1 MILLS
6 RIIGGLRA
14 LFTRGRDDAEL
25 DEEVRA
31 YIDAAAERKVAAGA
45 SHDQARRAARA
56 EIGSLAAI
64 RDYTHDAGWEHG
76 VETLLQDARYA
87 VRSLRR
93 SPGFTAAAVVTLGL
107 GIGGTTAIFSVVD
120 GLFLRPPDGL
130 AAASSLRRIF
140 IDRDEGPITT
150 AGGGPGSWVDY
161 VTMRDRVPAFD
172 GVAAHMGAGLADL
185 GRGPTAERIRSSVV
199 SHDFLAVLGVR
210 PALGRFFLPSED
222 GAQGA
227 HPVAVI
233 SYGMWQ
239 RRFGGAA
246 DVIGQSLLLNG
257 TPLAIVGVAA
267 RDFRGIGADDVDV
280 WVPSSVSANS
290 FAGTD
295 WRTSTGLAGVH
306 YVARLAD
313 GATDATAIE
322 QASAALARAAESVP
336 TLDPTPRI
344 LTSSIA
350 VAAAPYSSR
359 TGDLSLWLAVVAAL
373 VLIVA
378 CANVA
383 NLLLARGLVRRRE
396 FAVRVAVGAGRWRV
410 IRQQLTESV
419 LLALVGGSVGV
430 LLAYWA
436 GGLMAQFPVPLS
448 AGRIDER
455 LLLFALAVSLATG
468 TLFGLLPALR
478 TVHTDPVLDLKDSR
492 SSSRATRQRARR
504 GLVALQV
511 ALSLA
516 LLVGAALF
524 VRSLR
529 QVTLIDGG
537 ADLDRVLVIRVDV
550 RRTGAIDAD
559 RFYEAAAARV
569 AGLPGVER
577 TAVAHLE
584 PYSGVSLGV
593 GWWRIPGRLT
603 RDNQEV
609 HGTMANAVGPGY
621 FSTVGNRIVR
631 GREFVA
637 ADVRGEAVA
646 IVNEP
651 LAREMADGG
660 NIVGACVA
668 IGAQVKDGGCT
679 RIVGVSAAQ
688 RHRYLEEAA
697 PTTLFLLAARAPAP
711 PPWLSPVVLVRTR
724 SDPGAHVNAVRAAVQ
739 TMSGD
744 LPYVSVEPLAENV
757 RDELLPFRL
766 GATLF
771 SLFGLLAL
779 SVAGVGLYGVL
790 GYFVTERTSE
800 IGIRRSLG
808 APAATVVR
816 MIVRQGLAPVVVGL
830 VAGLGLAFAAS
841 RYLETLLFGVDARD
855 PLSFGAAIAFV
866 ACVAIAATSGPARR
880 AARVDPMVALRSE

>member
-14 LFTRGRDDAEL
+14 LFTRRRDETEL
-25 DEEVRA
+25 DEELRA
-31 YIDAAAERKVAAGA
+31 YVEAAAERRIAAGA
-45 SHDQARRAARA
+45 TPDQARRAARA
-56 EIGSLAAI
+56 EIGSLAAVK
-64 RDYTHDAGWEHG
+64 DYTRDAGWEHG
-76 VETLLQDARYA
+76 LETLLQDARYA
-87 VRSLRR
+87 LRSFRR
-93 SPGFTAAAVVTLGL
+93 APGFTAAAVVTLAL
-107 GIGGTTAIFSVVD
+107 GVGGTTAIFSVVD
-120 GLFLRPPDGL
+120 GLFLRPPDGVS
-130 AAASSLRRIF
+130 AASSLRRIF
-140 IDRDEGPITT
+140 VERDAGPIQTP
-150 AGGGPGSWVDY
+150 GGGPGSWVDY
-161 VTMRDRVPAFD
+161 VIMREQVPAFA
-172 GVAAHMGAGLADL
+172 GVAAHMGAGVADL
-185 GRGPTAERIRSSVV
+185 GRGPTAERVRSSVV
-199 SHDFLAVLGVR
+199 SHEYFTVLGVR

-246 DVIGQSLLLNG
+246 DAIGQSIVLDG
-257 TPLAIVGVAA
+257 TPLQVVGVAA
-267 RDFRGIGADDVDV
+267 RPFRGIGADDVDV
-280 WVPSSVSANS
+280 WVPSSVSTSN
-290 FAGTD
+290 FGGTD

-313 GATDATAIE
+313 GATEAMAVN
-322 QASAALARAAESVP
+322 QASAALTRAATGEI
-336 TLDPTPRI
+336 DPTPRI
-344 LTSSIA
+344 LTASIA
-350 VAAAPYSSR
+350 VAAAPYSTR

-373 VLIVA
+373 VLVVA

-396 FAVRVAVGAGRWRV
+396 LAVRVAVGAGRWRV
-410 IRQQLTESV
+410 IRQQLTESI
-419 LLALVGGSVGV
+419 LLALLGGSAGV
-430 LLAYWA
+430 VLAYWA
-436 GGLMAQFPVPLS
+436 GGLMAQFPVPSS

-455 LLLFALAVSLATG
+455 LLVFALTVSLATG
-468 TLFGLLPALR
+468 ILFGLLPALR
-478 TVHTDPVLDLKDSR
+478 TVQAHPVLDLKDSR
-492 SSSRATRQRARR
+492 SSPRATGQRTRR
-504 GLVALQV
+504 TLVALQV
-511 ALSLA
+511 AVSLA

-529 QVTLIDGG
+529 QVALVDGG
-537 ADLDRVLVIRVDV
+537 ADLDRVLVARVDV

-559 RFYEAAAARV
+559 QFYAAAAARV
-569 AGLPGVER
+569 AALPGVER
-577 TAVAHLE
+577 SAVAHLE

-593 GWWRIPGRLT
+593 GRWRIPGRLT
-603 RDNQEV
+603 QDNREI

-621 FSTVGNRIVR
+621 FSTVGNRIVS

-637 ADVRGEAVA
+637 ADDRGEDVA

-668 IGAQVKDGGCT
+668 IGAQVKGGGCT

-688 RHRYLEEAA
+688 RHRFLEEEVPAM
-697 PTTLFLLAARAPAP
+697 LFLLASRAPAP
-711 PPWLSPVVLVRTR
+711 PPWLSPVVLVRTVG
-724 SDPGAHVNAVRAAVQ
+724 DADAQVTAVRAAIQ
-739 TMSGD
+739 AMSGE
-744 LPYVSVEPLAENV
+744 LPYVAVEPLAENV

-790 GYFVTERTSE
+790 GYFVSERTPE

-808 APAATVVR
+808 APSAAVLGMV
-816 MIVRQGLAPVVVGL
+816 VRQGLAPVAVGL

-841 RYLETLLFGVDARD
+841 RYLESLLFGVEAHD
-855 PLSFGAAIAFV
+855 PLSFGAAIAFLAAV
-866 ACVAIAATSGPARR
+866 AIIGCVAPMRR
-880 AARVDPMVALRSE
+880 AACVDPIAALRGE